1 MTFLSPELGRFR
13 PSRLEEDSVTV
24 RRPSRYTWQH
34 WGIQG
39 ARNVDSW
46 WWNTRTNPH
55 EMPVTMVKQWLVK
68 TISTVE
74 IFTSQVQHETMEKSK
89 FWKIRAIFRGVSKI
103 WSLMHCQFPCDM
115 GRCQVMLLHTRNM
128 MRKVSWLVDWTPTE
142 IPYLSFRGPL
152 QQVRNNGKWFLPC
165 QKGDFLGVGMESSLL
180 FAYPCSPKA
189 NACWYFFAGYPKDFP
204 CFF

>member
-1 MTFLSPELGRFR
+1 MPWKQELVNVLITHPPASTTIGYNLQQILENDVQNQKRTFLSPELGRFR

-39 ARNVDSW
+39 ARNVGSW

-128 MRKVSWLVDWTPTE
+128 MRKVSWLVD
-142 IPYLSFRGPL
+142 
-152 QQVRNNGKWFLPC
+152 
-165 QKGDFLGVGMESSLL
+165 
-180 FAYPCSPKA
+180 
-189 NACWYFFAGYPKDFP
+189 
-204 CFF
+204 